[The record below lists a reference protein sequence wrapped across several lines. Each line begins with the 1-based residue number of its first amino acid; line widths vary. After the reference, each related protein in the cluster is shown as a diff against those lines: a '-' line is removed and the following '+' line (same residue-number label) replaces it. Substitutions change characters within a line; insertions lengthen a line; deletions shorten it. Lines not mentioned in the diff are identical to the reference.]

1 MSQAFH
7 VKYEERSSPSRQS
20 HSPCLPV
27 PAHNVLLLE
36 NEMGAATTECGGK
49 ANSFSTPLK
58 VSSQVC
64 IDNMVHFNTGLSS
77 VSNSILIMVFEIT
90 CSARG

>member
-7 VKYEERSSPSRQS
+7 AEYKEKSSQSRQS
-20 HSPCLPV
+20 HSPSLPL

-36 NEMGAATTECGGK
+36 NEMGSSTIEYEGK
-49 ANSFSTPLK
+49 ATSFLTPLK

-64 IDNMVHFNTGLSS
+64 IDNMVHFNTGFSS
-77 VSNSILIMVFEIT
+77 ISNSILIMVFEIT
-90 CSARG
+90 CSARW